1 MMLAGLVNLECHAD
15 SGGRL
20 LQPFVE
26 DTFMLMLVYKLQ
38 IECLQKSGNEIA
50 TREARYG

>member
-15 SGGRL
+15 GGGRL
-20 LQPFVE
+20 LQPLVE
-26 DTFMLMLVYKLQ
+26 DMLMLVYKLQ

-50 TREARYG
+50 TREARYE